1 MKTIIIGWE
10 DERGSKSETI
20 VSSGTSAEQA
30 DILNSAKRNHKF
42 PKGIKKLT
50 MFRLEEA
57 ESAVFVASNVGDAL
71 AAAQKDNAEKLAK
84 AEKLQQEQ
92 DKRIA
97 VINAASSKVQATA
110 KARNALMGDLHKAKS
125 VLNNLTATPEAL
137 RSKDYSAKIKESAA
151 LVSTL
156 EDGVSKATAEY
167 EKAAKELAALNVP
180 NTNQTQNTITI

>member
-71 AAAQKDNAEKLAK
+71 AEAQKSNADKLAK

-97 VINAASSKVQATA
+97 IINAANSKVQATA
-110 KARNALMGDLHKAKS
+110 KARNALMGDLHKAKAT
-125 VLNNLTATPEAL
+125 LNNLGATNEAL
-137 RSKDYSAKIKESAA
+137 RSKDHPSKVKESAS
-151 LVSTL
+151 LISDLEKKVS
-156 EDGVSKATAEY
+156 EATADY

-180 NTNQTQNTITI
+180 NTKQTQNTITI